1 MLVGE
6 LVADGKLAL
15 DAPAP
20 VPEWHRPGDPR
31 GAITLRML
39 LQMRSGLRHTEI
51 GDPIER
57 SDTNQVLFV
66 GGTGDMAAKAI
77 AQPLEDRKRVVAGK
91 SVSVRV
97 DIGGCRHIKKK
108 KKY

>member
-66 GGTGDMAAKAI
+66 GGPGDMAGKA
-77 AQPLEDRKRVVAGK
+77 ERKSGVTGTRV
-91 SVSVRV
+91 SERLYPR
-97 DIGGCRHIKKK
+97 GGRIKKK
-108 KKY
+108 KKKQN

>member
-1 MLVGE
+1 MAKTVTAMLVGE

-51 GDPIER
+51 GDPIQR
-57 SDTNQVLFV
+57 SDTHQMLFV
-66 GGTGDMAAKAI
+66 GRTG
-77 AQPLEDRKRVVAGK
+77 EDRKSTRLNSSHSCAY
-91 SVSVRV
+91 SMPYSA
-97 DIGGCRHIKKK
+97 IKQTTSNRQ
-108 KKY
+108 

>member
-1 MLVGE
+1 MAKTVTAMLVGE

-66 GGTGDMAAKAI
+66 GGTGELAAKAM
-77 AQPLEDRKRVVAGK
+77 AQHETRRASRRD
-91 SVSVRV
+91 SVCPV
-97 DIGGCRHIKKK
+97 G
-108 KKY
+108 